1 MSRLC
6 SRLFLL
12 ASLLV
17 TLAAPLPSLAAER
30 IRLFQSHVTV
40 MPSGA
45 LTVTETITV
54 VAEGNKI
61 KRGIYRDFPTDY
73 RDHDNRQHR
82 VGFQLLHVTRD
93 GRPEAH
99 HTENLS
105 NGVRIYIGQHDRFLS
120 PGEYRYTLTYQTD
133 RQLGFFADHDE
144 LYWNATG
151 NDWEFQIDEAVVT
164 IALPQGVPSH
174 QIQATGYT
182 GPSGSRDRDYRSTI
196 ASDASVTFT
205 TNATLAPG
213 AGLTVVVGWPKGYVN
228 EPTGQQR
235 LGFWVRDNPVAV
247 VGWPGTLLVFLYF
260 LFAWH
265 RVGRDPSGGTIIP
278 RFEPPEGLSPAA
290 ARYILKMGFDSR
302 AFSCALISMAVKQRI
317 HISEQA
323 DGKTVIHRDDDGN
336 MESLSFGE
344 KALYTKLLGHS
355 GSLELDNAHHKT
367 IGAARDL
374 LKSRLA
380 DEYHGQF
387 FLRNL
392 KWLIPGLLLSV
403 LTVAALAIANPEPIM
418 IIGIPLLV
426 TSMFLTVA
434 VRLWRQGRRLI
445 AILVAGFTGIVGLG
459 NLLITS
465 VAVSGG
471 FGLTLLVGALIVIN
485 LLFYFL
491 LKAPTRLGREV
502 MDEIEGFKKYLATAE
517 KHRLQTLGSLDQQ
530 LLLFEKYL
538 PYALALDVAQQ
549 WCENFSETLEQAAQE
564 PGRHYRPRWYTGRSW
579 EPSRPARFGDTLGR
593 ALSSTVASAATAPGS
608 SSGFS
613 GGSSGGGGGGGGGGG
628 W

>member
-1 MSRLC
+1 MSGLY

-12 ASLLV
+12 ASLLA

-213 AGLTVVVGWPKGYVN
+213 AGLTVVVGGP
-228 EPTGQQR
+228 
-235 LGFWVRDNPVAV
+235 
-247 VGWPGTLLVFLYF
+247 
-260 LFAWH
+260 
-265 RVGRDPSGGTIIP
+265 
-278 RFEPPEGLSPAA
+278 
-290 ARYILKMGFDSR
+290 
-302 AFSCALISMAVKQRI
+302 
-317 HISEQA
+317 
-323 DGKTVIHRDDDGN
+323 
-336 MESLSFGE
+336 
-344 KALYTKLLGHS
+344 
-355 GSLELDNAHHKT
+355 
-367 IGAARDL
+367 
-374 LKSRLA
+374 
-380 DEYHGQF
+380 
-387 FLRNL
+387 
-392 KWLIPGLLLSV
+392 
-403 LTVAALAIANPEPIM
+403 
-418 IIGIPLLV
+418 
-426 TSMFLTVA
+426 
-434 VRLWRQGRRLI
+434 QG
-445 AILVAGFTGIVGLG
+445 
-459 NLLITS
+459 
-465 VAVSGG
+465 
-471 FGLTLLVGALIVIN
+471 
-485 LLFYFL
+485 
-491 LKAPTRLGREV
+491 
-502 MDEIEGFKKYLATAE
+502 
-517 KHRLQTLGSLDQQ
+517 
-530 LLLFEKYL
+530 
-538 PYALALDVAQQ
+538 
-549 WCENFSETLEQAAQE
+549 
-564 PGRHYRPRWYTGRSW
+564 
-579 EPSRPARFGDTLGR
+579 
-593 ALSSTVASAATAPGS
+593 
-608 SSGFS
+608 
-613 GGSSGGGGGGGGGGG
+613 
-628 W
+628 

>member
-1 MSRLC
+1 MSRFR
-6 SRLFLL
+6 SRLLLL

-17 TLAAPLPSLAAER
+17 TLGAPLPSLAIER
-30 IRLFQSHVTV
+30 IRLFQSDVTV
-40 MPSGA
+40 MPSGT

-73 RDHDNRQHR
+73 RDHDNRKHR

-99 HTENLS
+99 HTKNLS
-105 NGVRIYIGQHDRFLS
+105 NGVRITIGQHDRFLS

-182 GPSGSRDRDYRSTI
+182 GPSGSRERDYRSTI

-228 EPTGQQR
+228 EPAGQQR
-235 LGFWVRDNPVAV
+235 LGFWVRDNPVTV

-317 HISEQA
+317 SISEQA

-392 KWLIPGLLLSV
+392 KWLIPGLVLSF
-403 LTVAALAIANPEPIM
+403 LIIATITFVDSEPVM
-418 IIGIPLLV
+418 LIGIPLFIASIFV
-426 TSMFLTVA
+426 TWV
-434 VRLWRQGRRLI
+434 VRLWRRGKRWTA
-445 AILVAGFTGIVGLG
+445 AILAVVLAFSGFI
-459 NLLITS
+459 NLSIAFATASNEL
-465 VAVSGG
+465 A
-471 FGLTLLVGALIVIN
+471 LTLLLASLVAIN

-538 PYALALDVAQQ
+538 PYALALDVAQE
-549 WCENFSETLEQAAQE
+549 WCENFNEALEQAAQE
-564 PGRHYRPRWYTGRSW
+564 PGRHYRPRWYTGHSW

-593 ALSSTVASAATAPGS
+593 TLSSTVASASTAPGS